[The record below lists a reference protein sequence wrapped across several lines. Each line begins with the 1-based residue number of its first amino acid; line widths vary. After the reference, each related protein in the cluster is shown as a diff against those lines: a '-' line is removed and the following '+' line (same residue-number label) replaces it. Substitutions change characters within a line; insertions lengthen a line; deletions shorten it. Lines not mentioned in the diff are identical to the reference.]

1 MLPTKIL
8 KLRLSRIAKGKEHLS
23 TQDKLML
30 VSMESPD
37 LSANF
42 FLHVYLKF
50 HYQAM
55 GNSTMRLKTLPVT
68 LTDSTDRR

>member
-1 MLPTKIL
+1 MLSTKIL

-42 FLHVYLKF
+42 FLKLRNKKT
-50 HYQAM
+50 QSAM
-55 GNSTMRLKTLPVT
+55 RCMLI
-68 LTDSTDRR
+68 

>member
-1 MLPTKIL
+1 MLPTKLL

-30 VSMESPD
+30 VNMESPD

-42 FLHVYLKF
+42 FLKLRNKKTQF
-50 HYQAM
+50 AM
-55 GNSTMRLKTLPVT
+55 RCMLI
-68 LTDSTDRR
+68 

>member
-8 KLRLSRIAKGKEHLS
+8 KLRLSRIQKGKEHLS

-37 LSANF
+37 LSANIF
-42 FLHVYLKF
+42 AALI
-50 HYQAM
+50 
-55 GNSTMRLKTLPVT
+55 
-68 LTDSTDRR
+68 